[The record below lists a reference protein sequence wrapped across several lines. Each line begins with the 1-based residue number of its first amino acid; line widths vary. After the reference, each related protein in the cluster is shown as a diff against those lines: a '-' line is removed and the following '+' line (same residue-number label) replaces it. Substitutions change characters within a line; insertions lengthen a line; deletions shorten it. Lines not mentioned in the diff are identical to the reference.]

1 VTALACIFASALSPA
16 ARPTDAAEVVRRVSV
31 NLELWLSAVR
41 GHVPGQAD
49 RAVDLIAPWTRRELY
64 PLLAQA
70 RALPEFD
77 GPLRKRAAV
86 LHADIAVL
94 HRTYS
99 GYSLPSDGPAVDFVE
114 DGKIVSRRSGTV
126 HWDIGRR
133 LFEPAEA
140 DDDVRLWYTATCA
153 FLQSWG
159 ELSELDTHLGRARAL
174 FPRDGVLLLYE
185 GTLHEV
191 YAEPSFQSLLHPEA
205 GTYRLPQHVGDSK
218 EEQKEAERRFLKAL
232 ELDPA
237 LTEARIRLAYVRGLL
252 GRHGEAAADLRSAL
266 ERGLEGRIAY
276 DAWLL
281 LGREEEAVGRSEPAR
296 DAFARAMKLY
306 PGAQSPRLG
315 LSLLARAEGD
325 RAEARSALEQLS
337 QKGPNGEDPWWS
349 FDKRHTPGVD
359 ELYAQMLRRL
369 AP

>member
-1 VTALACIFASALSPA
+1 MTALACVVAAASAPA
-16 ARPTDAAEVVRRVSV
+16 AVPTAAAQAVRHSP
-31 NLELWLSAVR
+31 NLELWLSSVR

-49 RAVDLIAPWTRRELY
+49 RAVALIAPWTRRELY
-64 PLLAQA
+64 PLLAEA
-70 RALPEFD
+70 RSLPEFD

-99 GYSLPSDGPAVDFVE
+99 GYSLPPDGPSADFVE
-114 DGKIVSRRSGTV
+114 DGKVVSKRSGTV
-126 HWDIGRR
+126 HWEIGRR
-133 LFEPAEA
+133 LLDLVEA
-140 DDDVRLWYTATCA
+140 DDGVRLWYTATCA

-159 ELSELDTHLGRARAL
+159 ELSELDTHLSRARTL
-174 FPRDGVLLLYE
+174 FPQDGVLLLYE

-191 YAEPSFQSLLHPEA
+191 YAEPSFQILLHPET

-232 ELDPA
+232 ELDPD

-252 GRHGEAAADLRSAL
+252 GRHEEAAADLRRVV

-281 LGREEEAVGRSEPAR
+281 LGSEEEAVGRSEPAR

-306 PGAQSPRLG
+306 PGAQSPLLG

-325 RAEARSALEQLS
+325 RTAARSALEQLS
-337 QKGPNGEDPWWS
+337 QNGPNGEDPWWS